1 MALLEHKCFFPTVY
15 KRKDKHA
22 EKRQTTLYNVE
33 VYHYWHDHQLW
44 QISDLSLLVWGLS
57 IETTVLKLTP
67 QTVVLKNVHHS
78 RHLTEDQHARSCK
91 PSNTLA
97 TEAATTTY

>member
-33 VYHYWHDHQLW
+33 VYHYWHDHQL
-44 QISDLSLLVWGLS
+44 
-57 IETTVLKLTP
+57 
-67 QTVVLKNVHHS
+67 
-78 RHLTEDQHARSCK
+78 
-91 PSNTLA
+91 
-97 TEAATTTY
+97 